1 MKHIIQP
8 KLLTIFTLIL
18 LNGSVFSHENETDK
32 EAKSTMFT
40 GLETSAGKTVL
51 AFHKALETGDA
62 QTARGLLADDVLI
75 LEGKGVERSA
85 QEYASHHMLSDMKY
99 LKAMTIESI
108 EHHVTQFDV
117 VAISISRSSVKG
129 TYKDKNIDRIGNETI
144 ALKKHDDKWK
154 ITHIHWSN

>member
-18 LNGSVFSHENETDK
+18 LSGSVFSHEN
-32 EAKSTMFT
+32 
-40 GLETSAGKTVL
+40 
-51 AFHKALETGDA
+51 
-62 QTARGLLADDVLI
+62 DDVLI